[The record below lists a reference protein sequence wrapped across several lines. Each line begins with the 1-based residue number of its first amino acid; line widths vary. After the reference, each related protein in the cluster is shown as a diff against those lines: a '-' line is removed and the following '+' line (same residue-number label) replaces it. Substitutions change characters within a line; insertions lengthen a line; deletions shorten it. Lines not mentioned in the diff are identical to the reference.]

1 MVLSTAFWDAFS
13 AVSMVVFAC
22 MKKTPAL
29 KMVD

>member
-22 MKKTPAL
+22 MKKNSSF
-29 KMVD
+29 KNG